1 MKLVNKLSMVAVLM
15 FFSIGLTGSLILVHG
30 CADIKL
36 LFSSGAEKDM
46 HAIYPL
52 LALGVQAFAALLLL
66 LWISFFIRNVV
77 KTLNKA
83 EVFIDNIHSGTLFP
97 PPIEVEGIKDD
108 EFVSLFSTLNF
119 MRDRQLN
126 LTERLKCRIE
136 SEEKLRSEIEYC
148 EDLQMA
154 AFSRL
159 LPAMRRSAGIVK
171 AYSLIEL
178 ARIRQSNGASSEE
191 ERTMLASVKRLSRL
205 SRELDFISD
214 VAKLE
219 RKIWSA
225 PEISAFSSLALI
237 QELTD
242 RCTVSLQAR
251 NIAFCSEYKSGVPGY
266 LSGNRDLVYHLLHLL
281 IRSVS
286 RSLTGKA
293 TVNFSCS
300 GRNGNAVFEISD
312 LSCDE
317 HREYPAA
324 NYLESFKN
332 GTPESLSDCS
342 LSVIGLEMV
351 RNIAEKTGCV
361 LEIESKDEHAT
372 ILRLTV
378 PGAAEQKNESLLS
391 FNSMTHNNIF
401 STQKRDENAT
411 LTILMSAEDSEEAE
425 AFKQLLAFSNICVVS
440 FSDNATLLKNVTANT
455 AGFIISAPFTADA
468 PPQVLIPQLRR
479 AGGSSL
485 LPVLVIMPAHSREL
499 AQELAELPGVTGL
512 VQPLNYAQAAN
523 ILRGN
528 RSA

>member
-15 FFSIGLTGSLILVHG
+15 FFLIGLTGSLILVHG

-66 LWISFFIRNVV
+66 LWISYFIRNVV

-191 ERTMLASVKRLSRL
+191 
-205 SRELDFISD
+205 
-214 VAKLE
+214 
-219 RKIWSA
+219 
-225 PEISAFSSLALI
+225 LI
-237 QELTD
+237 
-242 RCTVSLQAR
+242 
-251 NIAFCSEYKSGVPGY
+251 
-266 LSGNRDLVYHLLHLL
+266 
-281 IRSVS
+281 
-286 RSLTGKA
+286 
-293 TVNFSCS
+293 
-300 GRNGNAVFEISD
+300 
-312 LSCDE
+312 
-317 HREYPAA
+317 
-324 NYLESFKN
+324 
-332 GTPESLSDCS
+332 
-342 LSVIGLEMV
+342 
-351 RNIAEKTGCV
+351 
-361 LEIESKDEHAT
+361 
-372 ILRLTV
+372 
-378 PGAAEQKNESLLS
+378 
-391 FNSMTHNNIF
+391 
-401 STQKRDENAT
+401 
-411 LTILMSAEDSEEAE
+411 
-425 AFKQLLAFSNICVVS
+425 
-440 FSDNATLLKNVTANT
+440 
-455 AGFIISAPFTADA
+455 
-468 PPQVLIPQLRR
+468 
-479 AGGSSL
+479 
-485 LPVLVIMPAHSREL
+485 
-499 AQELAELPGVTGL
+499 
-512 VQPLNYAQAAN
+512 
-523 ILRGN
+523 
-528 RSA
+528 